1 MRIPVHFLIIACL
14 PLLFSCNREPEVT
27 ADPQASWKD
36 VLKEDLH
43 LLGHRN
49 WILVVDKAFPE
60 QSSAGIKYIYVED
73 GLLPTLEHVLDE
85 VESSTHVK
93 PIIYRDRELSFIA
106 EEQVDGIDELHLA
119 ASFRAF
125 AVRDNPHIGGNA
137 RVVEELVGHGDDG
150 IEPIVLDNPTA
161 DFTFARTRVTGE
173 QRRTVEDNGQPRSA
187 LVGGR
192 HLGNHVLKEQERTVV
207 DTGEPGAEATVVSL
221 GLMFLAN
228 RVFVRF
234 PLNAERR
241 IGQHVVIRLA
251 LGTVLG
257 KTAAEDDMVDVVAN
271 MRGEIEERKGKEEL

>member
-106 EEQVDGIDELHLA
+106 EEQVDGIDDFKSEIEKILTGREVHTLLHDEVFEMLDK
-119 ASFRAF
+119 SSSLFKT
-125 AVRDNPHIGGNA
+125 
-137 RVVEELVGHGDDG
+137 LV
-150 IEPIVLDNPTA
+150 IKTNCTIPYTSLFLQLDCA
-161 DFTFARTRVTGE
+161 YW
-173 QRRTVEDNGQPRSA
+173 
-187 LVGGR
+187 
-192 HLGNHVLKEQERTVV
+192 
-207 DTGEPGAEATVVSL
+207 GAEHEQILRAK
-221 GLMFLAN
+221 MQQA
-228 RVFVRF
+228 
-234 PLNAERR
+234 
-241 IGQHVVIRLA
+241 
-251 LGTVLG
+251 
-257 KTAAEDDMVDVVAN
+257 DVVN
-271 MRGEIEERKGKEEL
+271 Y